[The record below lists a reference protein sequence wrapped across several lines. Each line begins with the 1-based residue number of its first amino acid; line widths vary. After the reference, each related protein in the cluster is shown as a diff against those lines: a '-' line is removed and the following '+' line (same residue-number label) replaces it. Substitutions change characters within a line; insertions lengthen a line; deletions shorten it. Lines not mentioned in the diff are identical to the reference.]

1 MKKMDTLSIVGIPLT
16 TLIGVFDWE
25 QITPQTLYCDLTFET
40 DAAAIAK
47 TDEIGLAINYATMTE
62 SIQHFVENHH
72 FQLIETLADR
82 LAAHL
87 LTHFPTH
94 WLRLT
99 LHKPSALKQASD
111 VMISIE
117 RTK

>member
-1 MKKMDTLSIVGIPLT
+1 MKRIDTLSIIGIPLT

-25 QITPQTLYCDLTFET
+25 QTTAQTLYCDLTFET
-40 DAAAIAK
+40 DTATIAK
-47 TDEIGLAINYATMTE
+47 TDQIEEAINYATMTE
-62 SIQHFVENHH
+62 SIQHFAENHH
-72 FQLIETLADR
+72 FQLIETLANK

-99 LHKPSALKQASD
+99 LHKPSALKQVSD
-111 VMISIE
+111 VMVSIE